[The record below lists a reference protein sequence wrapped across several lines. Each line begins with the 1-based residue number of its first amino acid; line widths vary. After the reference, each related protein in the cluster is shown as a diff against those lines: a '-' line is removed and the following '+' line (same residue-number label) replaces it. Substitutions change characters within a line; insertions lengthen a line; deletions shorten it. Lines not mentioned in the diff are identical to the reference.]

1 MKKILVVALVIA
13 IALIG
18 ASASFASIANS
29 KHDMTAAGTVG
40 TWTGRHLSSCQFCH
54 TPHNPTSQ
62 SVAPLWNR
70 NTTAFSGTQYSFWA
84 TTATAAPGA
93 QTMTCLTCHDG
104 VTSILAAVNKQG
116 QGVNAKINGTQNGAG
131 DVNGAGVLGG
141 TSNIGT
147 DLSNDHPVGVIFQAT
162 GTYAG
167 VAAPT
172 TLLNTGVYVVPG
184 TPYRGY
190 GASSA
195 VAKVECA
202 SCHNPHGDDYTA
214 NTVNSPFLRG
224 SIETICSDCHT
235 TK

>member
-13 IALIG
+13 LTMIG
-18 ASASFASIANS
+18 ATAFAAISGS

-40 TWTGRHLSSCQFCH
+40 AWTGRHLSSCQFCH

-70 NTTAFSGTQYSFWA
+70 NTTAFSGTAYSFWA
-84 TTATAAPGA
+84 TTATVAPGA

-104 VTSILAAVNKQG
+104 ATSILAAVNRQG
-116 QGVNAKINGTQNGAG
+116 QGGAALVNGTQAGAG
-131 DVNGAGVLGG
+131 DVNASGVLGG

-147 DLSNDHPVGVIFQAT
+147 NLSNDHPVGVIFQAT
-162 GTYAG
+162 GAYAG
-167 VAAPT
+167 VASPS

-190 GASSA
+190 GASVA
-195 VAKVECA
+195 AAKVECA
-202 SCHNPHGDDYTA
+202 SCHNPHGDDYA
-214 NTVNSPFLRG
+214 DNTVNSPFLRG